1 MDKEDVVYI
10 YNGLLLGHKNKDEIM
25 PFAATYM
32 DLESIILREVS
43 QKKTNTIRHHLC
55 VRLNYDTREGNDT
68 PLQYFAWK
76 ISWMEEPG
84 RLQSMGS
91 LRVGHD

>member
-43 QKKTNTIRHHLC
+43 Q
-55 VRLNYDTREGNDT
+55 
-68 PLQYFAWK
+68 
-76 ISWMEEPG
+76 
-84 RLQSMGS
+84 
-91 LRVGHD
+91 